1 MGTATLLGHAVNNG
15 TVTVGPVTSTA
26 GSTIVLVANH
36 DAGAGASFSHNKAG
50 SITTIGAGF
59 DNFGTSVGSRIAR
72 LENNPG
78 GSGHTFTMTLSG
90 GGHLAVI
97 EIAGA
102 DTASYDVS
110 DQVADTST
118 PYDSPSVTTTQ
129 ANETAI
135 GYFVTESTGTS
146 HVAGNGF
153 TSLLYNTDYWN
164 SCVAYKS
171 LSATGS
177 VNSSFTCTGTPAG
190 QVYIATFKDAA
201 SGASGTVAY
210 TNANDT
216 LSASGAVVTFTP
228 LMGQAC
234 L

>member
-1 MGTATLLGHAVNNG
+1 MGTATLLGNATGFG
-15 TVTVGPVTSTA
+15 TINAGPYTTTA

-36 DAGAGASFSHNKAG
+36 DAGAGAVFSHNKAG

-78 GSGHTFTMTLSG
+78 GSGHTFTMTLTG
-90 GGHLAVI
+90 GGHLAVV

-102 DTASYDVS
+102 ASASYDVS

-118 PYDSPSVTTTQ
+118 PYDSPSVSTTQ
-129 ANETAI
+129 AAETAI
-135 GYFVTESTGTS
+135 GYFVSESTGTA

-153 TSLLYNTDYWN
+153 TSLLYNEDYWN

-171 LSATGS
+171 LSSAGS

-190 QVYIATFKDAA
+190 QVYVATFKDQ
-201 SGASGTVAY
+201 GGGGT
-210 TNANDT
+210 
-216 LSASGAVVTFTP
+216 AVPVF
-228 LMGQAC
+228 LHNLQQQGIA
-234 L
+234 